1 VRGSDEDVDRGVAVL
16 RLELLG
22 ELDHPRD
29 LALVVDRQ
37 PRRLGLV
44 LEREVRLELVPPL
57 YDVRI
62 APDRPQRLRIGRRQR
77 RKADLVPDELV
88 QSGAPP
94 S

>member
-1 VRGSDEDVDRGVAVL
+1 VAVL

-22 ELDHPRD
+22 ELDHTRD

-44 LEREVRLELVPPL
+44 REREVRLELVPPL
-57 YDVRI
+57 DDGRI
-62 APDRPQRLRIGRRQR
+62 APDRAQRLRIGRRER